1 MLDRGLADFAVEVFF
16 LGAIWPGIDKYN
28 CFRDGKPLALEGI
41 ARTLCPLSYALHYYH
56 SPTILLK

>member
-1 MLDRGLADFAVEVFF
+1 MLDRGLADFAVEEFF

-28 CFRDGKPLALEGI
+28 CFRDGTPLECI
-41 ARTLCPLSYALHYYH
+41 ARTLCPLSYALHYYR